1 MMSINLN
8 DIAVLN
14 FEAFDYRCII
24 SLIRKS
30 DAINLM
36 QIADLMKKVEHYE
49 KKSEN
54 YKSTNIEKF
63 LKHI

>member
-36 QIADLMKKVEHYE
+36 QIADLTEKSGALCE
-49 KKSEN
+49 KK
-54 YKSTNIEKF
+54 
-63 LKHI
+63 